1 MSITHHPSDIVLAE
15 FANATLDEAASV
27 VVVAHLLHCQHCRNT
42 VREFETL
49 GGILLDETAPSAH
62 LTATADHVLR
72 MAAGD
77 PAAATWDRN
86 SATAP
91 SEPAFAPALPPES
104 PPASAEARTASFMSL
119 YAAGRWRWIG
129 PGLHRREFKV
139 PSTSGVRVFML
150 KAKGGLALPDHSH
163 SGIEW
168 TCVLEGA
175 YSHEAGRFGVGD
187 FDEADASVHHEPIVE
202 HGADC
207 VCLVAMSGQLKLES
221 RLGRLLQPFVRI

>member
-49 GGILLDETAPSAH
+49 GGILLEDTAPSTPLSA
-62 LTATADHVLR
+62 
-72 MAAGD
+72 AAGD
-77 PAAATWDRN
+77 LLHGDAGQPTLAAGKATSAAALSGT
-86 SATAP
+86 STAP
-91 SEPAFAPALPPES
+91 D
-104 PPASAEARTASFMSL
+104 SAEARTASLMSL

-129 PGLHRREFKV
+129 PGLHRRELKV

-150 KAKGGLALPDHSH
+150 KAKGGLALPDHTH

-175 YSHEAGRFGVGD
+175 FSHEAGRFGVGD

-202 HGADC
+202 EGTDC
-207 VCLVAMSGQLKLES
+207 VCLVAMSGQLKLKS
-221 RLGRLLQPFVRI
+221 RFGRLLQPFVRI

>member
-1 MSITHHPSDIVLAE
+1 MSITHHPSEIVLAE

-27 VVVAHLLHCQHCRNT
+27 VVSAHLLHCQQCRNT
-42 VREFETL
+42 IREFEML
-49 GGILLDETAPSAH
+49 GGILLEDTAPSRA
-62 LTATADHVLR
+62 LSASADDLLR
-72 MAAGD
+72 LIDNAQPTLVKT
-77 PAAATWDRN
+77 PAAV
-86 SATAP
+86 P
-91 SEPAFAPALPPES
+91 SVPVIAS
-104 PPASAEARTASFMSL
+104 ASAETRTASLLSL
-119 YAAGRWRWIG
+119 YDAGRWRWIG
-129 PGLHRREFKV
+129 PGLHRRALNV

-150 KAKGGLALPDHSH
+150 KSKGGLALPDHTH

-175 YSHEAGRFGVGD
+175 FSHEAGRFGVGD

-221 RLGRLLQPFVRI
+221 RFGRLLQPFVRI